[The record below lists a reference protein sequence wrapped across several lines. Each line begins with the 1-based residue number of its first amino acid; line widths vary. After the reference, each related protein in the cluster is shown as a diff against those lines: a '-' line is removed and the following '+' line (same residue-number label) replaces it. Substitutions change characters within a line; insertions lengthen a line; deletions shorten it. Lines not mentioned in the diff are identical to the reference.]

1 MNKKFENKIAML
13 DGVHAFIAEHG
24 NVIAENSGLRLLND
38 DLKRKTD
45 EIRNLESIRI
55 NISKGKADAKNVSR
69 KYITSVGLSLASKL
83 FDYAKK
89 SGNSEL
95 KSQSDKSRSELER
108 YRDTEQIIVMLKI
121 IENAETYFEVL
132 KEYGLTRESLDK
144 FKADLNLFRD
154 SLENK
159 TTSAALRVSAG
170 KSLTVLFREA
180 KEILKTIDMA
190 VEEYNERDITFYNGY
205 KSVRM
210 IKDLG
215 TRYRVPKEMN
225 QLPETL
231 TENKGQ

>member
-1 MNKKFENKIAML
+1 MNKKLENKIAML
-13 DGVHAFIAEHG
+13 DGVHAFISEHG
-24 NVIAENSGLRLLND
+24 NVISENSGLRLLNE

-45 EIRNLESIRI
+45 EIRNLENLRI
-55 NISKGKADAKNVSR
+55 NISKGKADAKNVNR
-69 KYITSVGLSLASKL
+69 RYITSVGLSLASKL

-121 IENAETYFEVL
+121 IENAETYLEAL
-132 KEYGLTRESLDK
+132 NEYGLTRESLDK
-144 FKADLNLFRD
+144 FKSDLNFFRESLD
-154 SLENK
+154 SK
-159 TTSAALRVSAG
+159 TMSAALRVSAG
-170 KSLTVLFREA
+170 KSLNVLFREA

-190 VEEYNERDITFYNGY
+190 VEEYKESDITFYNGY

-225 QLPETL
+225 QLPEAL
-231 TENKGQ
+231 PENKGQ